1 MRQIQTVVDIAAD
14 RATVWKVLT
23 DFAAYPEWN
32 PFVRRVEGEPE
43 SGAWL
48 KVTLQL
54 PGMSAISFRSQV
66 QPAEAPDKFGWR
78 GHLLIPGLFSGH
90 HQFHLQVHGEA
101 TRLHHFEQFS
111 GVLVSLMWWKIEAP
125 SRIGFEAMNAA
136 LKARAESMVKSGPA
150 CTDTVAA

>member
-14 RATVWKVLT
+14 RATVWNVLT

-32 PFVRRVEGEPE
+32 PFVRRIEGEPK
-43 SGAWL
+43 SGEWL

-66 QPAEAPDKFGWR
+66 QPADVPSEFGWR
-78 GHLLIPGLFSGH
+78 GHLLIPSLFSGH
-90 HQFHLQVHGEA
+90 HQFHLQARGEA

-111 GVLVSLMWWKIEAP
+111 GILVPLMWWKIEAP

-136 LKARAESMVKSGPA
+136 LKARAEEIATSESVHGE
-150 CTDTVAA
+150 AATA